1 MGRKVMCLVPS
12 ALSSL
17 SQSCYSAYLLAAAA
31 LSPVYG
37 KISDIVGRKAVFY
50 PIVVIFLVRTQ
61 RRLQRDDLT
70 EQVLL
75 L

>member
-1 MGRKVMCLVPS
+1 MGRKVTCLVPS
-12 ALSSL
+12 VLSYL
-17 SQSCYSAYLLAAAA
+17 SQNCYSAYLLAAAA

-50 PIVVIFLVRTQ
+50 PIVVIFLVRAQ
-61 RRLQRDDLT
+61 RYLQRDDLT
-70 EQVLL
+70 KRVLL